1 MRVFMYATYIT
12 KTGISHPYQNVFLW
26 ALLEEEECYNRLPFF
41 SPLVCVTYLTDWALC
56 FVT

>member
-1 MRVFMYATYIT
+1 MEPNINPGTKCHMRVFMYATYIT

-41 SPLVCVTYLTDWALC
+41 SLLCV
-56 FVT
+56 